1 MAAETCK
8 RIVVKIGTSTLAR
21 ETGSVNFRNMELL
34 ARILSDI
41 KGMGHEI
48 ILVSSGAIGIG
59 AAKLGLCERP
69 AELRVKQAVAAVGQ
83 CEMMHLYDKFFGDY
97 GQTVAQILLTEDDVE
112 APQRRE
118 NLINTFETLLTM
130 GIIPIVNENDS
141 VSFAEI
147 ESGHNKV
154 FGDNDTLSA
163 VVAVLCRA
171 DLLILIS
178 DIDGL
183 YDRDPHVHPDARR
196 ISEVERITEELR
208 GLAGGAGSCWGTG
221 GMCTKLN
228 AAEIVMAKGIDM
240 VIADGGRMENLY
252 PILRG
257 ESVGTVFRGFRAQR

>member
-1 MAAETCK
+1 MAGAERAR
-8 RIVVKIGTSTLAR
+8 RIVVKVGTTTLTR
-21 ETGSVNFRNMELL
+21 ENGSVNFRNIDLL

-41 KGMGHEI
+41 KGMGYEV

-59 AAKLGLCERP
+59 AAKLGLKARP
-69 AELRVKQAVAAVGQ
+69 SELRYKQAVAAVGQ
-83 CEMMHLYDKFFGDY
+83 CEMMHLYDKFFGEY
-97 GQTVAQILLTEDDVE
+97 GQTVSQILLTEEDVAE
-112 APQRRE
+112 PHHRG
-118 NLINTFETLLTM
+118 NLINTFQALLEM

-163 VVAVLCRA
+163 IVAVLCRA

-183 YDRDPHVHPDARR
+183 YDKDPRIHPDARR
-196 ISEVERITEELR
+196 IPVVNCITEEIR

-221 GMCTKLN
+221 GMCTKLR
-228 AAEIVMAKGIDM
+228 AAEIVMAQGIDM
-240 VIADGGRMENLY
+240 VIADGGEMEKLY
-252 PILRG
+252 PLLRG
-257 ESVGTVFRGFRAQR
+257 EPVGTMFRGAKA